1 MSSSSS
7 RSASETSQPP
17 EKRAR
22 LSGCRRKCVVKT
34 HQNIKTD
41 LKNLS
46 DTTILNLGVD
56 VILHLA
62 KYLDASSLISLYRSC
77 HYFYDMLRHSGTFW
91 KLVCQ
96 KEELANYEC
105 LTDKENQSLEGV
117 NRIGWAGKPMR
128 IRPPDDYEPWRKVYL
143 RGLQMRKN
151 IISSNYEGWRIYA
164 NR

>member
-1 MSSSSS
+1 MSKI
-7 RSASETSQPP
+7 ELILDL
-17 EKRAR
+17 
-22 LSGCRRKCVVKT
+22 LSIIQVV
-34 HQNIKTD
+34 
-41 LKNLS
+41 
-46 DTTILNLGVD
+46 
-56 VILHLA
+56 LHLA